1 MRPSAET
8 LLRDL
13 GAVPR
18 LTVYIAVAPGAG
30 KTHRLLQDARRLI
43 GESMRVAIGNIETK
57 GRPDLEELAR
67 GIPRIPARIVRIGN
81 AEFSDFDYDAA
92 LAQKP
97 QIIIL
102 DELAHTNAQ
111 GGRHIKRWQD
121 ACALRDAGI
130 SVIGALN
137 IAHLDSVAPIAER
150 LVGFPVREI
159 VPMSFLRKADQVIA
173 LDTPPEELEARLLS
187 GRILRTDDI
196 EHARNGIF
204 RPHTLRMLRE
214 MMLRTIDDITIP
226 HLEAAKTST
235 ALALLTAEADARTF
249 IRDTAHIAQAFDLF
263 LEIARF
269 GKSGARDRSN
279 EIAAIAAEY
288 DLHVVDLPNFNPNKP
303 CLDDVKAAFIAV
315 SNGSL
320 ARRLAGVSCKRDLF
334 IADPHTQQLSQ
345 ERPLWSGMYD
355 QAAGDRM
362 RIGYGRLTIYL
373 GAAAGCGKTYAML
386 DRAHRLRA
394 EGIDVL
400 AAFVETH
407 RRTDTERMLSGLE
420 LLPRKTVI
428 HEGIARSELDWQA
441 VLAINPSIALIDELA
456 HTNEPGSLRAKR
468 YDDVLAVLRAGIS
481 VITTLNVQHLEGL
494 NDAVARITGTHVRET
509 VPDEILR
516 LADEVIFID
525 ATPEVLRER
534 LRQGKMYSSE
544 RIETALAHFF
554 RTENLN
560 ALREL
565 AVREVIR
572 ARGETPVPFPMGR
585 IMLGV
590 GEHDS
595 DIVLIERCARIAHR
609 LETDL
614 SVVHAARERDDF
626 NARIRSSLQTVAERC
641 RARWRVAYGD
651 DAAAT
656 LLQAAASERVATIAV
671 KGISKRP
678 RLPFQATFAQ
688 RLLAAGAKQL
698 LVLAAPST

>member
-13 GAVPR
+13 GATPR
-18 LTVYIAVAPGAG
+18 LTVYIAIAPGAG

-43 GESMRVAIGNIETK
+43 GERLRVAIGIIETK

-97 QIIIL
+97 QVVIL
-102 DELAHTNAQ
+102 DELAHANAE
-111 GGRHIKRWQD
+111 GGRHPKRWQD

-137 IAHLDSVAPIAER
+137 IVHLDSIAPIAER
-150 LVGFPVREI
+150 LIGFPVREI

-173 LDTPPEELEARLLS
+173 LDTPAEELEARLLT
-187 GRILRTDDI
+187 GRILRADDI
-196 EHARNGIF
+196 ERARNGIF

-214 MMLRTIDDITIP
+214 MMLRTIDDLTTP
-226 HLEAAKTST
+226 HLEAAKTSA
-235 ALALLTAEADARTF
+235 ALALLPSEGDAETF
-249 IRDTAHIAQAFDLF
+249 IRDVAHIARAFDLTPAF
-263 LEIARF
+263 AQI
-269 GKSGARDRSN
+269 GKSDSRDRSQ
-279 EIAAIAAEY
+279 EIASIAAKY
-288 DLHVVDLPNFNPNKP
+288 DASIVELPNFNPNAP
-303 CLDDVKAAFIAV
+303 RLDDVKAAFIAV
-315 SNGSL
+315 PNGPL
-320 ARRLAGVSCKRDLF
+320 ARRLAGMSHMRDLF
-334 IADPHTQQLSQ
+334 IADPQVQRQSQ
-345 ERPLWSGMYD
+345 ERSLWSGMYG

-386 DRAHRLRA
+386 DRAHRLRGD
-394 EGIDVL
+394 GIDVV

-407 RRTDTERMLSGLE
+407 RRVDTVRMLNGLE
-420 LLPRKTVI
+420 LLPRKTVS
-428 HEGIARSELDWQA
+428 HDGIARTELDFDA
-441 VLAINPSIALIDELA
+441 VIARNPTIALIDELA
-456 HTNEPGSLRAKR
+456 HTNERGTLRAKR

-481 VITTLNVQHLEGL
+481 VITTLNIQHLEGL

-509 VPDEILR
+509 VPDDILR
-516 LADEVIFID
+516 LADDVIFID
-525 ATPEVLRER
+525 ATPEALRER
-534 LRQGKMYSSE
+534 LRQGKIYPSD
-544 RIETALAHFF
+544 RIDAALANFF
-554 RTENLN
+554 RTEKLS

-565 AVREVIR
+565 AVREIIR
-572 ARGETPVPFPMGR
+572 ARGATPVPFPMGR

-590 GEHDS
+590 TGRDS

-614 SVVHAARERDDF
+614 SVVHAARKRDDG
-626 NARIRSSLQTVAERC
+626 NTRIRSSLQTAAQRA
-641 RARWRVAYGD
+641 RARWLVVYGD

-656 LLQAAASERVATIAV
+656 LLQAAASERAATIAV
-671 KGISKRP
+671 KGIGKRP
-678 RLPFQATFAQ
+678 RMPLQATFAQ
-688 RLLAAGAKQL
+688 RLLSAGAKQL
-698 LVLAAPST
+698 LVLAPPAT